1 VPGDGANLVAAVGTV
16 RWMRN
21 RRRRARWVVG
31 TLAGLVLVCFLTFD
45 VLDLDGSN
53 LARGT
58 RGEAV
63 ALEAVGSDVE
73 RMCVL
78 APHSLMPSGVQRNAV
93 LSLSHP
99 PPHPSHASPVSS
111 QLRLRFGT
119 ALPRSRTEHSHR
131 SASSSRPAEPA

>member
-1 VPGDGANLVAAVGTV
+1 MTAVGT
-16 RWMRN
+16 MRAMWKH
-21 RRRRARWVVG
+21 RRRARWVVG
-31 TLAGLVLVCFLTFD
+31 TLAALALVCFLTFD
-45 VLDLDGSN
+45 VLDLDGSS
-53 LARGT
+53 LARGIQ
-58 RGEAV
+58 GEAV

-99 PPHPSHASPVSS
+99 APHASHASPGSS

-131 SASSSRPAEPA
+131 GASSTEPAEPA